1 MNKEDVG
8 YALAAGGEVEAHDAV
23 VRLEDG
29 VVHGEVRGGACG
41 VSAVVV
47 GGYLHRRG
55 PGR

>member
-1 MNKEDVG
+1 MKKEDVG